1 MTRLFLRF
9 FSGVIAILL
18 AAWLIQGTVLR
29 IGTERQAI
37 DVTEKSLGGGV
48 RIACGQLLDGEPF
61 QTLDEEVVQARL
73 EEIQSQFSF
82 PVALVESWK
91 LSLTPREK
99 SRLENG
105 EIVL

>member
-37 DVTEKSLGGGV
+37 DVTEKSLGGGA
-48 RIACGQLLDGEPF
+48 RIACERLLGGEPF
-61 QTLDEEVVQARL
+61 ETFDEQVVQERL
-73 EEIQSQFSF
+73 KEIQSQFSF
-82 PVALVESWK
+82 PVALVDCW
-91 LSLTPREK
+91 
-99 SRLENG
+99 
-105 EIVL
+105 